1 MIGKGRM
8 GGSSRLYAAHAPSR
22 PPQATSTSLDLD
34 SPFFPSPVPPLVRG
48 NGYVRGGALPPS
60 SNSASELTTPSPAN
74 INNATSP
81 RRHSPLRSSFS
92 PRSASPSEAD
102 HLFASFSSNTPVS
115 ALPPASPHSSSA
127 LRLPYLYQL
136 SKSGAVGGSS
146 ISPRSLGSPSSS
158 SSSSSSSPIGSPTR
172 LSPSNSFSSS
182 PFGSFSS
189 SQDSPSRLLF
199 QVKDYTV
206 KHLLGRGH
214 GGKVY
219 LGMGPPLSIDLK
231 SSADRTKVAI
241 KILEKKQKPGSPRNR
256 DNERELQRAY
266 MEVYVLSTL
275 PPHKHICPLLD
286 VVENESRL
294 CIVLKYADG
303 GDLYD
308 YIKKKGPL
316 SEAEARRLFLQL
328 LEAVQFIH
336 SNGFSHRDIKPENIL
351 LDKNGDLML
360 CDFGLACDLGP
371 NQGRRTS
378 VCGTLHYTA
387 PEVIASGKPYSVRE
401 VDVWSCGAVLYHMLT
416 GEKPFTATSDLSV
429 LRKIRKGKFCRKH
442 PSISIQ
448 ALHLLQQIFN
458 PDPSSRAKIRD
469 ILEHRWLS
477 EDKEESEERNFF
489 YHSELKGEAKLINK
503 RNSAG
508 FSSSY
513 NSVITKPNV
522 SRRKTSETTADKK
535 VATTTT
541 SLGQFIRGG
550 WVWPKG
556 RSRSVS
562 VGEMFHKNID
572 TSNKESPASSGK
584 RREEEEGSSPESD
597 NPFSFADFKPTLSD
611 IVLEEEQGG
620 GEEESS
626 LPPSDRSRSSSI
638 FSSSSDEGE
647 CSGQFVSTWDP
658 SLEGPS
664 EVFLNN
670 NTAPDDEN
678 SSTFSSGKWIIPSL
692 SCSSDGT
699 TTTSNGLAMRRK
711 RSGQQPSPTKQK
723 KNSSKA
729 TSSTSSLS
737 ASSPSSLS
745 APSPP
750 GAKKPRK
757 GSATRKR
764 ANSGMFFIAE

>member
-8 GGSSRLYAAHAPSR
+8 GGSPRLYAAHAPSR
-22 PPQATSTSLDLD
+22 PPQPTSTSIDLD
-34 SPFFPSPVPPLVRG
+34 SPFFPSPVPSLVLG
-48 NGYVRGGALPPS
+48 NGYVRGGS
-60 SNSASELTTPSPAN
+60 SNSAAERTTPSPAN
-74 INNATSP
+74 VNTATSP

-92 PRSASPSEAD
+92 PRSASPSEVD

-115 ALPPASPHSSSA
+115 ALPPSSPHSSSV

-146 ISPRSLGSPSSS
+146 ISPRSFGSASS

-172 LSPSNSFSSS
+172 LSPTNSFSSS

-199 QVKDYTV
+199 QVKNYTV

-214 GGKVY
+214 GGRVY
-219 LGMGPPLSIDLK
+219 LGMGPPLSIDHK

-316 SEAEARRLFLQL
+316 SETEARRLFLQL

-416 GEKPFTATSDLSV
+416 GDKPFTATSDLSV

-458 PDPSSRAKIRD
+458 PDPSSRAKIGD

-477 EDKEESEERNFF
+477 EDKEERVEQNFF
-489 YHSELKGEAKLINK
+489 YNSELKAEAKLINK

-513 NSVITKPNV
+513 NSVITMPNV
-522 SRRKTSETTADKK
+522 LRRKTSETTADQK

-550 WVWPKG
+550 WVRPKG

-562 VGEMFHKNID
+562 VGEMFHKNIN
-572 TSNKESPASSGK
+572 TANKASPASSG
-584 RREEEEGSSPESD
+584 RRREEEEEGSSPESD

-611 IVLEEEQGG
+611 VVLEEEQGG
-620 GEEESS
+620 REEESS

-647 CSGQFVSTWDP
+647 SSGQFVSTWDP

-664 EVFLNN
+664 DVFLNN
-670 NTAPDDEN
+670 NTAPDHEN

-723 KNSSKA
+723 NSSKA

-737 ASSPSSLS
+737 ASSPSSLP
-745 APSPP
+745 APSPS
-750 GAKKPRK
+750 GGKKRR